1 MSQMIL
7 WETNYLL
14 SCFLMGILLMAVY
27 DVLRIIRIVLPH
39 PLLLTG
45 AEDIIYWLM
54 VSIAVFIT
62 LYRGNDGVIR
72 WYAIASII
80 IAMLLFRSLIS
91 RFLVPFIG
99 HLLRAPVDFVGK
111 VLKNIWKK
119 VRIICKTGKR
129 RWFHG
134 KKKAE
139 KEKEQ

>member
-1 MSQMIL
+1 ML

-39 PLLLTG
+39 SLFITG
-45 AEDIIYWLM
+45 VEDIIYWLM
-54 VSIAVFIT
+54 ASVAVFVT
-62 LYRGNDGVIR
+62 LYRGDDGVIR

-80 IAMLLFRSLIS
+80 TAMLLFHSLIS
-91 RFLVPFIG
+91 RFLVPLIG
-99 HLLRAPVDFVGK
+99 RLLRAPIDFIGK

-119 VRIICKTGKR
+119 VKIIYKTGKR

-134 KKKAE
+134 KKAE
-139 KEKEQ
+139 KKKEQ